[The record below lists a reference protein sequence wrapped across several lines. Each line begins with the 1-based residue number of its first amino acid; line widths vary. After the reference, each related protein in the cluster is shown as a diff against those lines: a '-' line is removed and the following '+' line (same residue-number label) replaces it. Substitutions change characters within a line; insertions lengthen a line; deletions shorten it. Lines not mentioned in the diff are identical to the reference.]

1 VCIYIYI
8 YSQFYLRVMQKNM
21 CILIDIKYLLLVVF
35 AGFNENY
42 SAVTITVKL
51 LNKFYEN
58 WFKSSEINCNC

>member
-1 VCIYIYI
+1 
-8 YSQFYLRVMQKNM
+8 MQKNM